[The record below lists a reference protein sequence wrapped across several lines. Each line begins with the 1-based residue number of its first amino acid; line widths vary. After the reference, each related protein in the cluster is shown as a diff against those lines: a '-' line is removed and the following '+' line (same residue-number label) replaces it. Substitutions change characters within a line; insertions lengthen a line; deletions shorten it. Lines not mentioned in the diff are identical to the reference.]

1 MPTFYKSFSSS
12 YLFLLDASIEII
24 FSTLLADY
32 IVKGFLYV
40 SRFRSDKWVNVLKI
54 KEVDHQP

>member
-1 MPTFYKSFSSS
+1 LAVIF
-12 YLFLLDASIEII
+12 FLLDASIEII

-40 SRFRSDKWVNVLKI
+40 ARFRSDKWMNSMSLK
-54 KEVDHQP
+54 EDR